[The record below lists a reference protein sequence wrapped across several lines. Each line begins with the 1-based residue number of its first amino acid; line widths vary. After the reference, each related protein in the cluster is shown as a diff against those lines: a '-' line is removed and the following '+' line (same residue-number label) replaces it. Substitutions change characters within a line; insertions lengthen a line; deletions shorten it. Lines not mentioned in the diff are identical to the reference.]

1 MQQLQPSTLKETGP
15 HGTESFPCAFYQTFS
30 CGKGYLVKHHWHDEV
45 EILYFSGGGF
55 RLEINMDSF
64 PVQSESLYFIN
75 PGELHSIFTENDGHS
90 GEDAVVFSLDI
101 LSSDSYDAAQI
112 RLIQPIQN
120 GNLLFPRCLP
130 PGHPAFIP
138 VRDAF
143 LETVR
148 SFGHTPD
155 DKNALLDSSAV
166 TDDMTRQLFIKSSL
180 LRILAVL
187 SRYRLFTPTKKD
199 LDKRVEGIKTV
210 LTYIKKNYK
219 EKIYIHDLAEQ
230 LHMNEQYFCRFFKR
244 SIGRSPMEYVNEY
257 RIKQAMQL
265 LDNTSWPVTE
275 VCLECGYNN
284 LGNFLRAFKKYTNTT
299 PLKYRGQ
306 NRQRES

>member
-1 MQQLQPSTLKETGP
+1 MQQLQPYTLKEAGL

-55 RLEINMDSF
+55 RLEINMDAF
-64 PVQSESLYFIN
+64 PVRSESLYFIN

-90 GEDAVVFSLDI
+90 GEDAIVFSLDI
-101 LSSDSYDAAQI
+101 LSFDSYDAAQI
-112 RLIQPIQN
+112 RLIQPIQS
-120 GNLLFPRCLP
+120 GNLIFPRRLLP
-130 PGHPAFIP
+130 NHPAFTP

-155 DKNALLDSSAV
+155 EKSTPSERGIV

-187 SRYRLFTPTKKD
+187 SRYRLFTPTKRD
-199 LDKRVEGIKTV
+199 LDKRVEGIKTI

-230 LHMNEQYFCRFFKR
+230 LHMNEQYFCRFFKK
-244 SIGRSPMEYVNEY
+244 SIGRSPMEYINEY
-257 RIKQAMQL
+257 RIKQAMYL

-284 LGNFLRAFKKYTNTT
+284 LGNFLRAFKKYTDTT
-299 PLKYRGQ
+299 PLKYRS
-306 NRQRES
+306 RPAK

>member
-1 MQQLQPSTLKETGP
+1 M
-15 HGTESFPCAFYQTFS
+15 
-30 CGKGYLVKHHWHDEV
+30 GKYLVKHHWHDEV

-257 RIKQAMQL
+257 RIKQAMHL

-284 LGNFLRAFKKYTNTT
+284 LGNFLRSFKKYTDTT
-299 PLKYRGQ
+299 PLKYRGR
-306 NRQRES
+306 NRLR

>member
-1 MQQLQPSTLKETGP
+1 M
-15 HGTESFPCAFYQTFS
+15 
-30 CGKGYLVKHHWHDEV
+30 
-45 EILYFSGGGF
+45 
-55 RLEINMDSF
+55 
-64 PVQSESLYFIN
+64 
-75 PGELHSIFTENDGHS
+75 
-90 GEDAVVFSLDI
+90 
-101 LSSDSYDAAQI
+101 
-112 RLIQPIQN
+112 IQPIQN
-120 GNLLFPRCLP
+120 GNILFPRRLL

-155 DKNALLDSSAV
+155 NKNALLDSSVV

-187 SRYRLFTPTKKD
+187 SSYRLFTPTKKD

-219 EKIYIHDLAEQ
+219 DKIYIHDLAEQ

-244 SIGRSPMEYVNEY
+244 SIGRSPMEYINEY

>member
-1 MQQLQPSTLKETGP
+1 
-15 HGTESFPCAFYQTFS
+15 
-30 CGKGYLVKHHWHDEV
+30 
-45 EILYFSGGGF
+45 
-55 RLEINMDSF
+55 
-64 PVQSESLYFIN
+64 
-75 PGELHSIFTENDGHS
+75 
-90 GEDAVVFSLDI
+90 
-101 LSSDSYDAAQI
+101 
-112 RLIQPIQN
+112 
-120 GNLLFPRCLP
+120 
-130 PGHPAFIP
+130 
-138 VRDAF
+138 
-143 LETVR
+143 
-148 SFGHTPD
+148 
-155 DKNALLDSSAV
+155 
-166 TDDMTRQLFIKSSL
+166 MTRQLFIKSSL

-257 RIKQAMQL
+257 RIKQAMHL

-284 LGNFLRAFKKYTNTT
+284 LGNFLRAFKKYTDTT
-299 PLKYRGQ
+299 PLKYRGR
-306 NRQRES
+306 NRLR